1 MEEAK
6 RLALEQYQAFNQ
18 KRIEEG
24 DALAEKEF
32 LQEVK
37 KMLPK
42 GSGREDDR

>member
-6 RLALEQYQAFNQ
+6 RLALDHYQAFNQ

-32 LQEVK
+32 EEEVK
-37 KMLPK
+37 RMLPK
-42 GSGREDDR
+42 GREDGK